1 MFKNGLFRKFSLYTA
16 HGYYSDNRQHSPE
29 YRVSLLHTKET
40 SHTPKKQQTEV
51 HSQQKRRH
59 NTIKKDRAD
68 SLIYPI
74 FTDFPCGYSHMDGIN
89 NYSLSSP
96 SIVFILPSAS
106 YSSSQTFKLR
116 KWFLPPDGALS

>member
-1 MFKNGLFRKFSLYTA
+1 MDTIPIIVNIHLSIVYLCCTRKR
-16 HGYYSDNRQHSPE
+16 H
-29 YRVSLLHTKET
+29 HTP
-40 SHTPKKQQTEV
+40 PKKQQTEV